1 MSTIYNELSA
11 ERKRLQAEGLL
22 PDWMTTGGWQTF
34 RKSLYK
40 AKGLRDTY
48 ERIAHTAAK
57 HTRNLS

>member
-11 ERKRLQAEGLL
+11 ERKRLQAEGQL

-40 AKGLRDTY
+40 AKYPR
-48 ERIAHTAAK
+48 
-57 HTRNLS
+57 